1 MKDFIFKINNIKYQC
16 QYKVLTSDS
25 SKIGVIIKGDE
36 NISNQIETVANRL
49 YSEILK
55 EYDLYNI
62 VWFEF
67 LDYGIKQ
74 QISKVEFEIYTKESF
89 LNPKWEKIDNI
100 PFGKERLF
108 NLKLQEYLEPEINI
122 IKKTCKEFNMTQ
134 KELAEKLGIK
144 EQSLRNMTSSNK
156 ITEQVEKTINLLI
169 ENNEL
174 KKQLTDY
181 NILKEVLKNLIK

>member
-1 MKDFIFKINNIKYQC
+1 M
-16 QYKVLTSDS
+16 
-25 SKIGVIIKGDE
+25 
-36 NISNQIETVANRL
+36 
-49 YSEILK
+49 SE
-55 EYDLYNI
+55 EQNI
-62 VWFEF
+62 VKKVCAE
-67 LDYGIKQ
+67 LGI
-74 QISKVEFEIYTKESF
+74 
-89 LNPKWEKIDNI
+89 
-100 PFGKERLF
+100 
-108 NLKLQEYLEPEINI
+108 
-122 IKKTCKEFNMTQ
+122 TQ

>member
-1 MKDFIFKINNIKYQC
+1 MAERKHDSEFIKEFVTQIKDNLELAKVFPKIVGGSKEDGLFVKAINKKQVDEYIHLLIENVDLLKNIAKEYNIENSLIFKTI
-16 QYKVLTSDS
+16 
-25 SKIGVIIKGDE
+25 E
-36 NISNQIETVANRL
+36 NES
-49 YSEILK
+49 
-55 EYDLYNI
+55 NI
-62 VWFEF
+62 VKKVCAE
-67 LDYGIKQ
+67 LGI
-74 QISKVEFEIYTKESF
+74 
-89 LNPKWEKIDNI
+89 
-100 PFGKERLF
+100 
-108 NLKLQEYLEPEINI
+108 
-122 IKKTCKEFNMTQ
+122 TQ